1 MVKTVLRGLA
11 AALVVLS
18 ATITA
23 PAPAHAAQ
31 TLPLTAA
38 VDRLPLGTESRDGY
52 TRTSFRH
59 WNAGD
64 DPTDGCHTRA
74 EVLLHEAV
82 EAPAV
87 GTNCRLEGGR
97 WFSYYDAVTVTG
109 PSGLDID
116 HMVPLA
122 EAWDS
127 GASAWSAQRRE
138 AYANDQGQE
147 ASLVA
152 VTARSN
158 RSKADQDPAQW
169 LPPAAEAHCRYAAEW
184 VATKL
189 RWSLTADEPEIA
201 ALRDLGDKCPLQDVT
216 YEPAP

>member
-1 MVKTVLRGLA
+1 MVKAVLRGLA

-23 PAPAHAAQ
+23 PAHAAE
-31 TLPLTAA
+31 TLSLTEA
-38 VDRLPLGTESRDGY
+38 VDRLALGTESRDGY

-87 GTNCRLEGGR
+87 GANCRLEGGR
-97 WFSYYDAVTVTG
+97 WFSYYDAVTVTW

-152 VTARSN
+152 VTARCN

-169 LPPAAEAHCRYAAEW
+169 FPPAAEAHCRYAAEW

-201 ALRDLGDKCPLQDVT
+201 VLRDLGDRCPLQDVA